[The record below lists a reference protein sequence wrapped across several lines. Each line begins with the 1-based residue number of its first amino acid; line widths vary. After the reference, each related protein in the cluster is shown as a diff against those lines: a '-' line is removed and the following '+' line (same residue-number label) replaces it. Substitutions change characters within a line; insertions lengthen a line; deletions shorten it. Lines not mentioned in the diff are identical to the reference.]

1 MLAACTSSQLPYRIQ
16 HPQNPAYLYYP
27 GNTPGESCAT
37 LAGTNSWQL
46 TAVNEF
52 SCGVLASPSVWPI
65 VKVCEPL
72 TATTTTST
80 TPAETYDYAALGA
93 FWAFGFT
100 GVMLLYF
107 SSHVIGLVVKAVR
120 DF

>member
-1 MLAACTSSQLPYRIQ
+1 MLPACTSTQKPYFVAYQTATAYTGDSQGAACKYFADVASVALLSVTD
-16 HPQNPAYLYYP
+16 H
-27 GNTPGESCAT
+27 TCST
-37 LAGTNSWQL
+37 SAGSW
-46 TAVNEF
+46 AI
-52 SCGVLASPSVWPI
+52 A
-65 VKVCEPL
+65 KACEPL
-72 TATTTTST
+72 TATTTSST